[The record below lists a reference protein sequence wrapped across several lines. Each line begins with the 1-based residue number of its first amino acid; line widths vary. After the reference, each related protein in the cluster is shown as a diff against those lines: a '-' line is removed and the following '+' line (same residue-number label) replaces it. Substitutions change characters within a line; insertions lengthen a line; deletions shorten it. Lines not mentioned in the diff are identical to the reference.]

1 VTGACAF
8 VFAAYLLAEKY
19 FLDRK
24 IKKIPLR
31 VCVTGTRGKSSVTRL
46 IAACLR
52 ESGMSVLAKTTGS
65 KPCLILPDGSEKE
78 IVRRGR
84 TSILESKMVLK
95 AATKRGVQALVQEM
109 MSIHPESLQ
118 TEALLMLKPHILV
131 ITNVRLDHL
140 DAVGNTKEDVACCFA
155 FGIPKK
161 STVFVPEEEFYPV
174 FRQKAKKNGAELILV
189 PRNVIEDVA
198 EASEKAPAQE
208 FEQNIRLAVAVADF
222 LGKDRY
228 KAYRA
233 AIGAHP
239 DFGSLKVWKSG
250 RESTAREWY
259 FVSAFAAN
267 DPESTREVIDKLEA
281 RGLFD
286 EKKRIG
292 LLNLR
297 QDRGDRTKQWLH
309 ALQEKD
315 AFAFDRL
322 VLIGDHATVLHN
334 KLKGRLATEITV
346 LKMKKPEE
354 LTARLFDLV
363 EKEAVVI
370 GIGNMGGMGQ
380 KLVDYWK
387 SIGASY
393 DL

>member
-31 VCVTGTRGKSSVTRL
+31 ICVTGTRGKSSVTRL
-46 IAACLR
+46 IAACLG
-52 ESGMSVLAKTTGS
+52 ESGMPVLAKTTGS
-65 KPCLILPDGSEKE
+65 KPCLILPDGKE
-78 IVRRGR
+78 QEIMRQGR
-84 TSILESKMVLK
+84 TSILEGKMVMK
-95 AATKRGVQALVQEM
+95 VATKRGVQALVQEM

-118 TEALLMLKPHILV
+118 TEALRMLKPHILV

-140 DAVGNTKEDVACCFA
+140 DAVGNTKEDMARCFA
-155 FGIPKK
+155 SGIPKK

-174 FRQKAKKNGAELILV
+174 FRQMAEKRRAELILV
-189 PRNVIEDVA
+189 PENGIEDVA
-198 EASEKAPAQE
+198 EPSDEAPAQE
-208 FEQNIRLAVAVADF
+208 FEPNIRLAVAVADF

-239 DFGSLKVWKSG
+239 DFGSLKVWKSD
-250 RESTAREWY
+250 RESTARGWY

-267 DPESTREVIDKLEA
+267 DPESTREVLDKLEA
-281 RGLFD
+281 RGLFE
-286 EKKRIG
+286 EKARIG

-309 ALQEKD
+309 ALREKD
-315 AFAFDRL
+315 PFAFDRL
-322 VLIGDHATVLHN
+322 VLIGDHAPVLRN
-334 KLKGRLATEITV
+334 KLKGRLAAGITV
-346 LKMKKPEE
+346 LRMKKPEQ

-380 KLVDYWK
+380 RLVDYWER
-387 SIGASY
+387 IGARH